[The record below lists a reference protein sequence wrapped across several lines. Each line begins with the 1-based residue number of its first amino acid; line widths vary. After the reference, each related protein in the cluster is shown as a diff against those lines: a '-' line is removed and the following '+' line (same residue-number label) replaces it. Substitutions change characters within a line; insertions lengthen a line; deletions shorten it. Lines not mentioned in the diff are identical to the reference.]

1 MSKRPSMPNRLIR
14 NNLIQH
20 GLFWIISYYLLYRLF
35 RYSEETTRTDL
46 IYTFLFHLSLVP
58 VFYGNTRLLIPQLF
72 RKGRYIWYLIG
83 TFLLLVVGVALNQ
96 FIFRYGADW
105 IFPGYYFISYYGSW
119 EILQFMGAYWA
130 LSTLLKLSRSW
141 FLVREQEKR
150 IRQLEQDRSMAELRA
165 LKAQLDPH
173 FLFNSLNNIYSLA
186 LYEDKRTPE
195 ALLTLSNNMRYV
207 LYECNAETVPLQR
220 EIDQV
225 RDYLSLFQMRSD
237 LEVEVDLRIM
247 LSQKKEH
254 IQPLL
259 ILPLI
264 ENACKHSRPNNDGD
278 HFIRIAINQ
287 EDHALSVRCANSYH
301 EKAEKGPGGV
311 GLENLRRRLELLFP
325 GTYSLDIQSANGVYT
340 VHLHCPTTSAKL

>member
-1 MSKRPSMPNRLIR
+1 MSTKSLSTRMIR
-14 NNLIQH
+14 NNLVQH
-20 GLFWIISYYLLYRLF
+20 GVFWIVSYYLLYRLF

-58 VFYGNTRLLIPQLF
+58 VFYGNTRLLFPRFF
-72 RKGRYIWYLIG
+72 RKGRYHWYLLG
-83 TFLLLVVGVALNQ
+83 TLVLLLLGVVLNQ

-119 EILQFMGAYWA
+119 QILQFMGSYWA

-150 IRQLEQDRSMAELRA
+150 IQQLEQDRSMAELRA

-237 LEVEVDLRIM
+237 LEVEVTVGVQ

-264 ENACKHSRPNNDGD
+264 ENACKHSRPNADGK
-278 HFIRIAINQ
+278 HFIHIDIHQAA
-287 EDHALSVRCANSYH
+287 HALSVRCANSYH
-301 EKAEKGPGGV
+301 QKAAKGPGGV
-311 GLENLRRRLELLFP
+311 GLDNLRRRLELLFP
-325 GTYSLDIQSANGVYT
+325 GIYTFDIQSAEGVYS
-340 VHLHCPTTSAKL
+340 VNLHCPTTAL